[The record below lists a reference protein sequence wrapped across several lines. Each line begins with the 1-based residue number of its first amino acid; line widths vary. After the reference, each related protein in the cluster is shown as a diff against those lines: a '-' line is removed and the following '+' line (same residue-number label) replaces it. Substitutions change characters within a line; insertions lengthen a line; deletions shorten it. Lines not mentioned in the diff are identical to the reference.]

1 MAPSRTRVFIA
12 LLLAAASLAF
22 AAQRRRIVERPVS
35 LPPVLALSFD
45 FADGPRGWDGGAAD
59 YSPET
64 DVRAVIEQ
72 RMLPPEIGNRTAWFL
87 SGWNYS
93 DDLFLFLR
101 RGLTAAHGIRP
112 SQNYLLDYTLTF
124 ATNAGPLCGGIGGAP
139 GESVYVKLG
148 GSAYAPATWLA
159 DDRHLRMNVDKGNQ
173 AQSGPQGT
181 TAGTISADRDLPCGE
196 GAPYV
201 TMVRRHA
208 HPYAIQASAAGEL
221 WLLFGIDSGFEGYNT
236 LYVQKI
242 DVTLTPVAKEHAS
255 TRWQSTYETI
265 AAVVQTLH
273 QRGVPVDS
281 LGGNHFDL
289 LGARDV
295 AYRAGEPGTSSEI
308 HFYVFDTAAQMAAAR
323 GLIAPDGYRIGG
335 TIVDWIAPPHF
346 FAGDHLIVNYVG
358 TSEVVRATLQQFFGP
373 QFAGSP

>member
-1 MAPSRTRVFIA
+1 MTLSRTRVFIA
-12 LLLAAASLAF
+12 LLLVTSSVAF
-22 AAQRRRIVERPVS
+22 AAQRRRVVERPA
-35 LPPVLALSFD
+35 PVLALSFD
-45 FADGPRGWDGGAAD
+45 FADDPRGWDGGAAD
-59 YSPET
+59 YSPEA
-64 DVRAVIEQ
+64 DVRAVIEH
-72 RMLPPEIGNRTAWFL
+72 RMLPPEIGNRTGWFL

-101 RGLTAAHGIRP
+101 RGLTVADGVRP

-124 ATNAGPLCGGIGGAP
+124 ATNAGPFCSGVGGAP

-148 GSAYAPATWLA
+148 GSPSMPATYLA
-159 DDRHLRMNVDKGNQ
+159 DDNHLRMNVDKGNQ
-173 AQSGPQGT
+173 AQSGPHAT
-181 TAGTISADRDLPCGE
+181 TAGTIAADRDLPCHA

-208 HPYAIQASAAGEL
+208 HPYAIPASDAGQL

-236 LYVQKI
+236 IYVQRI
-242 DVTLTPVAKEHAS
+242 DVTLTPVGKDDPAA
-255 TRWQSTYETI
+255 RWQTTYGTI
-265 AAVVQTLH
+265 AAVLRALE
-273 QRGVPVDS
+273 QRGVPLDF
-281 LGGNHFDL
+281 LGGNHFEL

-295 AYRAGEPGTSSEI
+295 AYRAGEPGTASEI
-308 HFYVFDTAAQMAAAR
+308 HFYVFDTAAQTATAR
-323 GLIAPDGYRIGG
+323 GLISPDGYQIGG
-335 TIVDWIAPPHF
+335 TIIDWIAPPHF